1 MAKLALEAPHD
12 LVKNPG
18 LKDSGGLSNHFGGA
32 ASSNFGA
39 PVIFPL
45 APVLP
50 RGRIYPKMVPLKA
63 NNKRELRVK
72 RQIRFNGNLVSRTV
86 DDELVFLHLEKGEY
100 FTLNPTAKAMW
111 NELKATGNVR
121 EAFERLRDKFR
132 VDPKIL
138 RRDFEKFVEEL
149 KRDGFIKR
157 SPEPNP
163 SSSPETPVGGGNGTG
178 LLNFHQMLL
187 RDSVRMNLYR
197 KAIFETV
204 RKGDVVMDLG
214 CGTGIL
220 SFLACKAG
228 ASRVYAIEQG
238 AVIELA
244 KELSLKNGFG
254 DSIVFIQGHSKKVS
268 LPEKADVILTET
280 ISNFGL
286 EQELISCLIDAR
298 RRLLKKTGR
307 MIPQAITLLAA
318 LAQAPKIYEGID
330 WWSKQPGGFDFS
342 PLRPLAINNFY
353 QKVIDPRSL
362 LSPAVEIS
370 TTDFRKV
377 SSPHIS
383 SNRSLTCVKQ
393 GIVHGI
399 AGWFSAELSPH
410 VILSNEPP
418 RKTSCWSHV
427 FFPISEP
434 LAVRPGQKIRVSFS
448 GYDGQAWRWQVS
460 SETKERYEQSTFRGF
475 PLNKELLSTLII

>member
-1 MAKLALEAPHD
+1 MRRP
-12 LVKNPG
+12 
-18 LKDSGGLSNHFGGA
+18 
-32 ASSNFGA
+32 
-39 PVIFPL
+39 
-45 APVLP
+45 
-50 RGRIYPKMVPLKA
+50 
-63 NNKRELRVK
+63 
-72 RQIRFNGNLVSRTV
+72 IRFNKNLITRNL
-86 DDELVFLHLEKGEY
+86 DDELVFFHLEKGEY

-121 EAFERLRDKFR
+121 QAFERLRDKFK

-138 RRDFEKFVEEL
+138 RRDFERFVEEL

-157 SPEPNP
+157 SLEPNP
-163 SSSPETPVGGGNGTG
+163 SSSPETPVGGGDGTG

-204 RKGDVVMDLG
+204 RKGDVVVDLG

-254 DSIVFIQGHSKKVS
+254 DSIVFIQGHSKKIS
-268 LPEKADVILTET
+268 LPEKADVVLTET

-298 RRLLKKTGR
+298 QRLLKKTGR
-307 MIPQAITLLAA
+307 MIPQAITLHVA
-318 LAQAPKIYEGID
+318 LAQVPKIYEGID
-330 WWSKQPGGFDFS
+330 WWSKRPGGFDFS
-342 PLRPLAINNFY
+342 PLRTLAVNNFY
-353 QKVIDPRSL
+353 RKAVDERSL

-370 TTDFRKV
+370 TTNFKKV

-383 SNRSLTCVKQ
+383 SNRNLTCVKR
-393 GIVHGI
+393 GTVHGI
-399 AGWFSAELSPH
+399 AGWFSAQLSPQ
-410 VILSNEPP
+410 VTLSNKPP
-418 RKTSCWSHV
+418 RKTFCWCHV
-427 FFPISEP
+427 FFPIPRP

-448 GYDGQAWRWQVS
+448 GYDGQAWRWRVS
-460 SETKERYEQSTFRGF
+460 SETKERYEQSTFQGF
-475 PLNKELLSTLII
+475 PLNKELLSVGK